1 MQPTR
6 AMLPEDGPA
15 RGKGEVM
22 AAENLES
29 VRIAGR
35 DDVRR
40 AALAL
45 RDIAR
50 DLAQMRV
57 RVCHNIAAQQPTTD
71 GEGRDLVELFNC
83 QELTPWWRAIALHS
97 PLPAACRYEAE
108 PFWVNEQGFRT
119 LQPNSFLDA
128 VDLSRFADRALARAA
143 IVVPVH
149 LPFAHVGAV
158 SFIPLAPD
166 KDDLTTEF
174 ALYGQDL
181 GQYARA
187 FISSYVRVMCRNPHL
202 PSDSTLSK
210 REVEVLRW
218 AAIGKTDNEIG
229 TIMSRSR
236 ATIRFHMGNASTKLN
251 CVNRSQT
258 LFKATQLGY
267 IA

>member
-1 MQPTR
+1 
-6 AMLPEDGPA
+6 
-15 RGKGEVM
+15 M
-22 AAENLES
+22 AIESPES
-29 VRIAGR
+29 VRISSR
-35 DDVRR
+35 EDVRR
-40 AALAL
+40 AAIML
-45 RDIAR
+45 REVAR
-50 DLAQMRV
+50 DMAQMRV
-57 RVCHNIAAQQPTTD
+57 RVCHNIAGQQPTTD
-71 GEGRDLVELFNC
+71 GEGHDLVDLLNC

-97 PLPAACRYEAE
+97 PLPIACRYEAE
-108 PFWVNEQGFRT
+108 PFWANEQGFRT
-119 LQPNSFLDA
+119 LQPNSFLDGI
-128 VDLSRFADRALARAA
+128 DLSRFADRALARAA

-158 SFIPLAPD
+158 SFIPLD
-166 KDDLTTEF
+166 SSKDDLTEEF
-174 ALYGQDL
+174 AAFGQDL
-181 GQYARA
+181 GQYART
-187 FISSYVRVMCRNPHL
+187 FISSYVRVMCSNPRL

>member
-1 MQPTR
+1 
-6 AMLPEDGPA
+6 
-15 RGKGEVM
+15 M
-22 AAENLES
+22 AIDSLET
-29 VRIAGR
+29 VRVAGR

-40 AALAL
+40 AAIAL
-45 RDIAR
+45 REVAR

-57 RVCHNIAAQQPTTD
+57 RVCHNIAGQQPTTD
-71 GEGRDLVELFNC
+71 GDGRDLVELFNC

-97 PLPAACRYEAE
+97 PLPIACRYEAE
-108 PFWVNEQGFRT
+108 PFWVNAQGFRT
-119 LQPNSFLDA
+119 LQPNSFLKD
-128 VDLSRFADRALARAA
+128 VDLTRFADRALARAA
-143 IVVPVH
+143 IVIPVH

-158 SFIPLAPD
+158 SFIPLD
-166 KDDLTTEF
+166 TTKDDLTEDF
-174 ALYGQDL
+174 AEHGQTL
-181 GQYARA
+181 GQYART
-187 FISSYVRVMCRNPHL
+187 FVSSYVRVMCRNPHL
-202 PSDSTLSK
+202 PPESSLSK

-236 ATIRFHMGNASTKLN
+236 ATVRFHMGNASTKLN